1 MKVFTDK
8 IQDQLTSIHQIL
20 LSSVTS
26 LALTFSPEALPSA
39 LLYGAS
45 PALVILVLLARSHMK
60 NYWAPKD
67 GKTVGVRVPLPNMG
81 KYNEAQ
87 RATEQLLEV
96 LQWMEWSWV
105 GASLGAGMVGY

>member
-1 MKVFTDK
+1 M
-8 IQDQLTSIHQIL
+8 QDQLTAIYQIL

-26 LALTFSPEALPSA
+26 LALTFSPESLPSA
-39 LLYGAS
+39 VLYGAS
-45 PALVILVLLARSHMK
+45 PALVILVLLARHHMK

-87 RATEQLLEV
+87 HATEQLLEV
-96 LQWMEWSWV
+96 LQWLEWSWV
-105 GASLGAGMVGY
+105 GASLGAGMIGY